1 MAHTLHTE
9 ASRALLTRREVRR
22 LFRVNEITIDRWLDR
37 GRLMQVD
44 KIPDDT
50 DGGET
55 EVAIFAVRDVELIK
69 KLRARLNSM
78 ESLELAVDRLPT
90 ETKRELLRQV
100 AGSSEDDSVDDSPDD
115 SVDDSEDDSVDDSP
129 DDSVDDSED
138 DSEAGFP
145 DDSAGQAADQ
155 PGDVESTREP
165 ESKPK
170 ASPKARKRVKSRKR
184 RKKKRLA
191 TESPKK
197 SRSMKSSRRR
207 TADAWH
213 EDEQDATPPERDPF
227 ATLQTAAEVSGYPEL
242 AEALWDEETLGVL
255 HDAAQTL
262 AVEAERLAYEEPATA
277 DPIPHEVVAS
287 EPTEEPMTP
296 EQASEESTSQRVF
309 DSEALDAEILDE
321 EASCEENAPDEPS
334 SSESLDEVVPREE
347 NADEDFLGEGFLG
360 EVGTTDEVPSG
371 ESPDQVARDEEDTD
385 EDFLDAGFL
394 EEVEEVGATDEV
406 PSEAPC
412 DETVLDDV
420 DADEDFLGDEPLD
433 EMAPVEEYEQPPL
446 KTAAEVEQF
455 VEDTALET
463 VDVPARVAVD
473 VASQELEAAGID
485 LEVEEDR
492 GPQVIDEANEPET
505 WAVSRQ
511 DDVANERLLLQAEL
525 AEVKSLQ
532 QANLERM
539 EARLGSIENLVEE
552 LCLSRAQDL
561 NLESTLEEIRGNV
574 IVTQS
579 RRDILAASMSMIS
592 DSVQDLRTYVSTAN
606 KTALASAK
614 SVQQLSENLAKRSA
628 LSPSGGGKRA
638 NSKATPVLV
647 LGVGILVLTWT
658 LLFYLK
664 TGNIYLALAGVVV
677 ANIAGCTTILL
688 GRPESE

>member
-277 DPIPHEVVAS
+277 DP
-287 EPTEEPMTP
+287 
-296 EQASEESTSQRVF
+296 
-309 DSEALDAEILDE
+309 
-321 EASCEENAPDEPS
+321 
-334 SSESLDEVVPREE
+334 
-347 NADEDFLGEGFLG
+347 
-360 EVGTTDEVPSG
+360 
-371 ESPDQVARDEEDTD
+371 
-385 EDFLDAGFL
+385 
-394 EEVEEVGATDEV
+394 
-406 PSEAPC
+406 
-412 DETVLDDV
+412 
-420 DADEDFLGDEPLD
+420 
-433 EMAPVEEYEQPPL
+433 
-446 KTAAEVEQF
+446 
-455 VEDTALET
+455 
-463 VDVPARVAVD
+463 
-473 VASQELEAAGID
+473 
-485 LEVEEDR
+485 
-492 GPQVIDEANEPET
+492 
-505 WAVSRQ
+505 
-511 DDVANERLLLQAEL
+511 
-525 AEVKSLQ
+525 
-532 QANLERM
+532 
-539 EARLGSIENLVEE
+539 
-552 LCLSRAQDL
+552 
-561 NLESTLEEIRGNV
+561 
-574 IVTQS
+574 
-579 RRDILAASMSMIS
+579 
-592 DSVQDLRTYVSTAN
+592 
-606 KTALASAK
+606 
-614 SVQQLSENLAKRSA
+614 
-628 LSPSGGGKRA
+628 
-638 NSKATPVLV
+638 
-647 LGVGILVLTWT
+647 
-658 LLFYLK
+658 
-664 TGNIYLALAGVVV
+664 
-677 ANIAGCTTILL
+677 
-688 GRPESE
+688 